1 MVGEVLGGRY
11 RVTAM
16 IGRGGMG
23 VVARAVDQLLNR
35 EVAVKVLRAYT
46 DASPADLADLRV
58 RMQREA
64 QAAARIRH
72 SGVVT
77 VHDVVE
83 ERGLPVIVMELVD
96 GPSLDDVL
104 AERGPMDPREAAA
117 IGAKLM
123 DALDAAHRA
132 GVLHRD
138 VKPGNILLER
148 GGTSHS
154 GGLGGG
160 RVVLTDFG
168 IASMDASGDEALAK
182 LTQSGQIVGS
192 LDYLPPERAQGQV
205 PGAAS
210 DIWALGMTLYAAVE
224 GASPFRRT
232 SVWSTLAAIVGEP
245 LPAPRLAGP
254 LAPVL
259 QALMAKD
266 PLQRPDAAQAR
277 EMLEAVAGGW
287 PTDHAPAPGT
297 VFAPG
302 VAPAPGTAFAPGA
315 VPAPGA
321 DPASGVAP
329 VSGVAP
335 APGVVP
341 APGAAPAPGTP
352 SAVRPG
358 TPPAAFGPPAA
369 APFSQPAPQA
379 VPQPV
384 APYVPA
390 DPYGSAP
397 LPGAAHPGM
406 APGVTA
412 GGGGRAET
420 RSTDVRA
427 RRRRTR
433 TVVAVAAATVLT
445 CGGVAYALMDMR
457 GDADTG
463 GSDTALPTASTSA
476 DGDLSDAGGP
486 TDGPTSPG
494 DLTSISP
501 SATPSGTPSGKEEE
515 TGPTTTP
522 GAGDDKP
529 SASPSASRDTLP
541 SSTVKE
547 PTPVSTACTGWA
559 HSNRSSGVG
568 AASQNTHLYTGPYA
582 ECSYVTV
589 IKSGVK
595 VSYDCYVTNAHGN
608 KWIFARIQG
617 TNTEGWLFGDKST
630 LTGGSLTR
638 C

>member
-1 MVGEVLGGRY
+1 MVGQVLGGRY

-46 DASPADLADLRV
+46 DASPAELADLRV

-83 ERGLPVIVMELVD
+83 EQGLPVIVMELVD

-104 AERGPMDPREAAA
+104 TERGPMDPREAAA

-138 VKPGNILLER
+138 VKPGNVLLE
-148 GGTSHS
+148 SS
-154 GGLGGG
+154 G

-168 IASMDASGDEALAK
+168 IASMDTSGEEALAK

-232 SVWSTLAAIVGEP
+232 SVWSTLAAIVGDP

-277 EMLEAVAGGW
+277 DMLEAVAAGRTPGPAPTPGGT
-287 PTDHAPAPGT
+287 PTAGLGVHPGAPNPGTAPGLGTAPNPGTAPGLGATPPPAPAPQ
-297 VFAPG
+297 
-302 VAPAPGTAFAPGA
+302 A
-315 VPAPGA
+315 V
-321 DPASGVAP
+321 
-329 VSGVAP
+329 
-335 APGVVP
+335 
-341 APGAAPAPGTP
+341 TP
-352 SAVRPG
+352 
-358 TPPAAFGPPAA
+358 PPAAFGPPVAT
-369 APFSQPAPQA
+369 PFSQSAPQPAAFSMPADAYGAPAPQPGVAHPGA
-379 VPQPV
+379 VHPGV
-384 APYVPA
+384 AHPGAVH
-390 DPYGSAP
+390 
-397 LPGAAHPGM
+397 PGAAHPGM
-406 APGVTA
+406 APAVTA
-412 GGGGRAET
+412 GGAGRAET
-420 RSTDVRA
+420 RATAVRA

-445 CGGVAYALMDMR
+445 CGGVAYALIGMR
-457 GDADTG
+457 GDEDAG

-476 DGDLSDAGGP
+476 DGDMSEAGGA
-486 TDGPTSPG
+486 TDGATSPG

-501 SATPSGTPSGKEEE
+501 GATPSATPSQKDD
-515 TGPTTTP
+515 GPTAAP
-522 GAGDDKP
+522 GDGDGDGDADDKP
-529 SASPSASRDTLP
+529 TASPSASKDALP

-559 HSNRSSGVG
+559 HSDRSSGVG

-589 IKSGVK
+589 IKTGVK

-617 TNTEGWLFGDKST
+617 TNTEGWIFADKST
-630 LTGGSLTR
+630 VTGGSLIR